1 MVRPRIVGIIPARM
15 ASSRFPGKPMELIH
29 GMPMIGHCYFRTSM
43 CSELDEVVVATCDE
57 EISRFIE
64 SIGGS
69 AIMTSPSHERA
80 SDRTAEAMLKIE
92 EWSGKRVDI
101 VVMVQGDEPMD
112 TPKMIS
118 SAIAPML
125 NDPDL
130 NVVNLMGKIR
140 SIAEFDDPNTV
151 KVVTGQD
158 GNALYFSRE
167 PIPSRKKG
175 VFSTDLSKQICIIPF
190 RRDYL
195 LEFNQHPQTPLE
207 KVESVDMLRVLE
219 KGDNVKMVA
228 VDEDSVGVDTP
239 EDLEAVV
246 ELMKKDKLMRSYL

>member
-92 EWSGKRVDI
+92 ERSGKRVDI

-151 KVVTGQD
+151 
-158 GNALYFSRE
+158 RME
-167 PIPSRKKG
+167 
-175 VFSTDLSKQICIIPF
+175 
-190 RRDYL
+190 
-195 LEFNQHPQTPLE
+195 
-207 KVESVDMLRVLE
+207 
-219 KGDNVKMVA
+219 
-228 VDEDSVGVDTP
+228 
-239 EDLEAVV
+239 
-246 ELMKKDKLMRSYL
+246 MRSTSLVSPSPLARKASLAPICRSRSVSFRFDEITSWSLISIRRPR